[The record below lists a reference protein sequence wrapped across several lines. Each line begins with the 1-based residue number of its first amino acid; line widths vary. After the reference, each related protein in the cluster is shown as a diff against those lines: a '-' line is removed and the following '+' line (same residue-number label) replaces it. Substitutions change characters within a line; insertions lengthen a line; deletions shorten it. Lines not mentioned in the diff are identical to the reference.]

1 MEPSSGW
8 GTMAGMTR
16 HIVLLRGIN
25 VGGHRKVAMADLRAL
40 LTGLGYTSVA
50 TYIQSGNAVL
60 TSEESDPEVVEAA
73 VRAALRDRLGLDVP
87 VMARTLEQLREA
99 VAANPLPVEDPAKF
113 MVLFCSE
120 PVDTAALTAIDPATH
135 PRERLAVTPTE
146 VFTHHELGVRE
157 ARLPAVVARNCP
169 GEITARNWRTVL
181 RLVEMAEDA

>member
-1 MEPSSGW
+1 
-8 GTMAGMTR
+8 MAGMTR

-40 LTGLGYTSVA
+40 LTGLGYADVA

-60 TSEESDPEVVEAA
+60 TSAEPDPEVVGAT
-73 VRAALRDRLGLDVP
+73 VRAALLERFGLDVA
-87 VMARTLEQLREA
+87 VVTRTLDQLRAA
-99 VAANPLPVEDPAKF
+99 VAANPLTVENPSAF

-120 PVDTAALTAIDPATH
+120 PVDTAALRAIDPATH
-135 PRERLAVTPTE
+135 PRERIAVTPTE

-169 GEITARNWRTVL
+169 GEVTARNWRTVL
-181 RLVEMAEDA
+181 RLVEMAEGG